1 MIKKIRTRNYE
12 EWKALRKQYIGGSDA
27 ASVLGMNSYR
37 SRYTLWAEK
46 TGRVPEFA
54 GNLATD
60 VGTYFEDF
68 IAKRF
73 EQETGKKVRKETHS
87 IFNDKYPFAIANVD
101 RVIVGED
108 AVLECKFTDSLN
120 LKRYKNGEFPD
131 RFYVQCVHYLA
142 VTGKKKAYLA
152 VLIGNKEFKVF
163 EIYRDE
169 AEIEALM
176 AEEKAFMKLIKSD
189 TAPEADGTSSTTETI
204 KTIYADSNEDSVNLF
219 AYEDALYQYM
229 AVQTQIKELEA
240 IKDEMANKVKVF
252 MGEAGKGET
261 DRFKVSWT
269 SSERSTFDSK
279 TFASDHPNLDLSK
292 YYKKST
298 VRTFKVN
305 KKAN

>member
-1 MIKKIRTRNYE
+1 MIRKVKTRNYE
-12 EWKALRKQYIGGSDA
+12 EWKSLRKDFIGGSDSA
-27 ASVLGMNSYR
+27 AVLGMNSYK

-46 TGRVPEFA
+46 TGRIPEFA

-73 EQETGKKVRKETHS
+73 EQETGKKVRKEMHS
-87 IFNDKYPFAIANVD
+87 IFNDKYPWAIANVD

-108 AVLECKFTDSLN
+108 AILECKFTDSLN

-163 EIYRDE
+163 EINRDQ
-169 AEIEALM
+169 AEIDALM
-176 AEEKAFMKLIKSD
+176 AEEKAFAELIKTD
-189 TAPEADGTSSTTETI
+189 TAPDTDGTNSTTETI

-219 AYEDALYQYM
+219 AYEDALNQYM
-229 AVQTQIKELEA
+229 AIQTQIKELEA

-269 SSERSTFDSK
+269 SSERNTFDSK
-279 TFASDHPNLDLSK
+279 AFASDHPNLDLSQ
-292 YYKKST
+292 YYKKTT

>member
-1 MIKKIRTRNYE
+1 MIRKVKTKNYE

-27 ASVLGMNSYR
+27 ASVLGMNPYR

-46 TGRVPEFA
+46 TGRIPEFE

-60 VGTYFEDF
+60 VGAYFEDF

-73 EQETGKKVRKETHS
+73 EQKTGKKVRKETQS
-87 IFNDKYPFAIANVD
+87 IFNDKYPWAIANVD
-101 RVIVGED
+101 RLIVGED
-108 AVLECKFTDSLN
+108 AILECKFTDSLN

-142 VTGKKKAYLA
+142 ITGKKKAYLA

-163 EIYRDE
+163 EIERDE
-169 AEIEALM
+169 AEIATLM
-176 AEEKAFMKLIKSD
+176 AEEKAFMELIKTD
-189 TAPEADGTSSTTETI
+189 TAPATDGTESTTETI

-219 AYEDALYQYM
+219 AYDDALNQYM
-229 AVQTQIKELEA
+229 AVQAQIKELEA

-261 DRFKVSWT
+261 DRYKVSWT
-269 SSERSTFDSK
+269 SSEKSTFDNK
-279 TFASDHPNLDLSK
+279 AFASDHPNLDLSK

-298 VRTFKVN
+298 YRTFKVN

>member
-1 MIKKIRTRNYE
+1 MIRKVRTRNYE

-46 TGRVPEFA
+46 TGKLPEFS

-87 IFNDKYPFAIANVD
+87 ILNDKYPWAIANVD

-108 AVLECKFTDSLN
+108 AILECKFTDSLN
-120 LKRYKNGEFPD
+120 LKKYKNGEFPD

-163 EIYRDE
+163 EIHRDE
-169 AEIEALM
+169 AEIAALM
-176 AEEKAFMKLIKSD
+176 AEEEAFYELIKTD
-189 TAPEADGTSSTTETI
+189 KAPATDGTESTTETI

-219 AYEDALYQYM
+219 AYEDALNQYV
-229 AVQTQIKELEA
+229 AVQAQIKELEA

-269 SSERSTFDSK
+269 SSERNTFDAK
-279 TFASDHPNLDLSK
+279 AFASDHPNLELSQ

>member
-1 MIKKIRTRNYE
+1 MIRKIKTRNYD

-46 TGRVPEFA
+46 TGRIPEFE
-54 GNLATD
+54 GNLATA

-87 IFNDKYPFAIANVD
+87 IFNDKYPWAIANVD

-108 AVLECKFTDSLN
+108 AILECKFTDSLN

-142 VTGKKKAYLA
+142 ITGKKKAYLA

-163 EIYRDE
+163 EILRDE
-169 AEIEALM
+169 AEIDALM
-176 AEEKAFMKLIKSD
+176 AEEKAFMELIEADK
-189 TAPEADGTSSTTETI
+189 APEADGASSTTETI

-219 AYEDALYQYM
+219 AYEDALNQYV
-229 AVQTQIKELEA
+229 ALQAQIKELEA

-252 MGEAGKGET
+252 MGEAGKGST
-261 DRFKVSWT
+261 DRYSVSWT
-269 SSERSTFDSK
+269 SSERKSFDAK
-279 TFASDHPNLDLSK
+279 AFAVDHANLDLSK
-292 YYKKST
+292 YYKTTT

>member
-1 MIKKIRTRNYE
+1 MIRKVKTRNYE
-12 EWKALRKQYIGGSDA
+12 EWKSLRKQYIGGSDA
-27 ASVLGMNSYR
+27 ASVLGMNSYK

-46 TGRVPEFA
+46 TGKLPEFS

-101 RVIVGED
+101 RVIVGEN
-108 AVLECKFTDSLN
+108 AILECKFTDSLN
-120 LKRYKNGEFPD
+120 LKKYKNGEFPD

-142 VTGKKKAYLA
+142 ITGKKKAYLA

-163 EIYRDE
+163 EIHRDQ
-169 AEIEALM
+169 AEIDTLM
-176 AEEKAFMKLIKSD
+176 AEEKAFFELIKTD
-189 TAPEADGTSSTTETI
+189 TAPATDGTNSTTETI
-204 KTIYADSNEDSVNLF
+204 KTIYAESNEDSVNLF
-219 AYEDALYQYM
+219 AYEDALNQYM
-229 AVQTQIKELEA
+229 AVQAQIKELEA

-269 SSERSTFDSK
+269 SSERNTFDAK
-279 TFASDHPNLDLSK
+279 TFALDHPNLDLSQ

>member
-1 MIKKIRTRNYE
+1 MIRKVKTRNYE

-27 ASVLGMNSYR
+27 AAVLGMSSYK

-46 TGRVPEFA
+46 TGKIPEFS

-87 IFNDKYPFAIANVD
+87 IFNDKYPWAIANVD

-108 AVLECKFTDSLN
+108 AILECKFTDSLN

-176 AEEKAFMKLIKSD
+176 AEEKAFYELIKSD
-189 TAPEADGTSSTTETI
+189 TAPATDGTESTTETI
-204 KTIYADSNEDSVNLF
+204 KTIYADSNEDIVNLF
-219 AYEDALYQYM
+219 AYEDALNQYV
-229 AVQTQIKELEA
+229 AVQAQIKELEA

-269 SSERSTFDSK
+269 SAEKSTFDSK
-279 TFASDHPNLDLSK
+279 AFASDHPNLDLSQ

-298 VRTFKVN
+298 YRTFKVN

>member
-1 MIKKIRTRNYE
+1 MIRKVKTRNYE

-27 ASVLGMNSYR
+27 AAVLGMNSYK
-37 SRYTLWAEK
+37 SRYSLWAEK
-46 TGRVPEFA
+46 TGKLPEFS

-108 AVLECKFTDSLN
+108 AILECKFTDSLN
-120 LKRYKNGEFPD
+120 LKKYKNGEFPD

-142 VTGKKKAYLA
+142 ITGKKKAYLA

-163 EIYRDE
+163 EIHRDE
-169 AEIEALM
+169 AEIAALM
-176 AEEKAFMKLIKSD
+176 AEDEAFYELIKTD
-189 TAPEADGTSSTTETI
+189 KAPATDGTESTTETI
-204 KTIYADSNEDSVNLF
+204 KTIYADSNEDIVNLF
-219 AYEDALYQYM
+219 AYEDALNQYM
-229 AVQTQIKELEA
+229 AVQAQIKEMEA

-269 SSERSTFDSK
+269 SSEKNTFDAK
-279 TFASDHPNLDLSK
+279 TFALEHPNLDLSK

-298 VRTFKVN
+298 YRTFKVN
-305 KKAN
+305 KKSN

>member
-1 MIKKIRTRNYE
+1 MIRKVKTRNYE
-12 EWKALRKQYIGGSDA
+12 EWKSLRKQYIGGSDSA
-27 ASVLGMNSYR
+27 AVLGMNSYK

-46 TGRVPEFA
+46 TGRIPEFA

-73 EQETGKKVRKETHS
+73 EQETGKKVRKEMHS
-87 IFNDKYPFAIANVD
+87 IFNDKYPWAIANVD

-108 AVLECKFTDSLN
+108 AILECKFTDSLN

-142 VTGKKKAYLA
+142 ITGKKKAYLA

-169 AEIEALM
+169 AEIDALM
-176 AEEKAFMKLIKSD
+176 AEEKAFMELIKTD
-189 TAPEADGTSSTTETI
+189 TAPDTDGTNSTTETI

-219 AYEDALYQYM
+219 AYEDALNQYM

-269 SSERSTFDSK
+269 SSERNTFDSK
-279 TFASDHPNLDLSK
+279 TFASDHPNLDLTK
-292 YYKKST
+292 YYKKTT

>member
-1 MIKKIRTRNYE
+1 MIRKVKTRDYE
-12 EWKALRKQYIGGSDA
+12 EWKALRKGFIGGSDA
-27 ASVLGMNSYR
+27 ASVLGMNTYR
-37 SRYTLWAEK
+37 SKYTLWAEK
-46 TGRVPEFA
+46 TGRIPEFE

-60 VGTYFEDF
+60 VGAYFEDF

-73 EQETGKKVRKETHS
+73 EQETGKKVRKETQS
-87 IFNDKYPFAIANVD
+87 IFNDKYPWAIANVD

-108 AVLECKFTDSLN
+108 AILECKFTDSLN

-169 AEIEALM
+169 AEIDALM
-176 AEEKAFMKLIKSD
+176 AEEKIFMELIKSD
-189 TAPEADGTSSTTETI
+189 TAPNTDGASSTTETI

-219 AYEDALYQYM
+219 AYEDALNQYM
-229 AVQTQIKELEA
+229 ALQAQIKELEA

-252 MGEAGKGET
+252 MGEAGKGST
-261 DRFKVSWT
+261 DRYSVSWV
-269 SSERSTFDSK
+269 SSERSTFDAK
-279 TFASDHPNLDLSK
+279 AFASDHPNLDLSK
-292 YYKKST
+292 YNKTITY
-298 VRTFKVN
+298 RTFKVN

>member
-1 MIKKIRTRNYE
+1 MIKKIKTKNYE
-12 EWKALRKQYIGGSDA
+12 EWKALRKKYIGGSDA

-46 TGRVPEFA
+46 TGKIPEFE

-60 VGTYFEDF
+60 VGAYFEDF

-73 EQETGKKVRKETHS
+73 EQETGKKVRKETQS
-87 IFNDKYPFAIANVD
+87 IFNDKYPWAIANVD
-101 RVIVGED
+101 RLIVGED
-108 AVLECKFTDSLN
+108 AILECKFTDSLN

-163 EIYRDE
+163 EINRDE
-169 AEIEALM
+169 AEIDALM
-176 AEEKAFMKLIKSD
+176 AEEKAFMELIKSD
-189 TAPEADGTSSTTETI
+189 TAPEADGTASTTDTI

-219 AYEDALYQYM
+219 AYEDALNQYM
-229 AVQTQIKELEA
+229 AVQGQIKELEA

-269 SSERSTFDSK
+269 SSERSSFDAK
-279 TFASDHPNLDLSK
+279 AFAADHANLDLSK

-305 KKAN
+305 KKSN